1 MQETQRIAL
10 FHALKRKDLSN
21 VQTLATEDA
30 TLLSSP
36 LGNSGLYPI
45 HVAVQEHD
53 FVMIDYF
60 ISQHI
65 DLNTAIYAPSYP
77 EHEKTPL
84 YLATELGY
92 IDIIEQLVRVSP
104 KPAHNKEYL
113 LLHAAARIGRLDI
126 IQYLFEA
133 YFDRNFTSLIQ
144 TDSTG
149 QTPLHFAA
157 RNGHVHILDYYYT
170 ISGQMYRAYFG
181 ASKEEQKTIFFD
193 NNLSLSVQINAPG
206 TLNHDKTALNLAVE
220 HGHLNCVQM
229 LTKNHVTFQPEF
241 EVKCRL
247 IHTAA
252 LHGHLEIVQYYIKKY
267 SHVLNEADS
276 NGQTPLLW
284 AASAGHILVVEY
296 LLSMGATFDKTT
308 NSDDSQYRKSPLYW
322 AVRNGHARVVKR
334 LIEAGAVADIR
345 CGDIDQK
352 ATRTH
357 INFILISVNITRAP
371 GNLRYLLIHLAAQEG
386 YLEIVQLLLEK
397 FPHWLNETDANGQT
411 PLLWASS
418 AGHTEIVEHLLS
430 LGADFNRGTK
440 DDRNN
445 GKSPLYW
452 AVRGG
457 HTHVVKRLINAGAI
471 ADARIESMDYLLI
484 HIAAQEGHL
493 ETIRF
498 LLERYPHWLNE
509 TDTYEQT
516 PLLWAASTG
525 HIDVVKYLLSLNP
538 DIDKATSR
546 TGIWDHEKT
555 ARDWAAKRGYSVIV
569 DMLDTHRRDAQNRT
583 ASHMEDEAL
592 ERTISHYKPAYIN
605 RRPSFFKH
613 ASSTFSPSRSLGEN
627 LRDFVSPEG
636 QHVVVETLQCDPI
649 KGKKQLEHQVCLMQR
664 AYPDKGFYTSFHS
677 KTTWNSKQNDTGR
690 IVSPYLTGE
699 PADVYLERI
708 HSIDAFVYTLQ
719 LITKELVRLHE
730 KGIILNNIKLN
741 KIIISSNHDEL
752 NVTYTG
758 FKYARD
764 INDAKA
770 PVAPDTQNRHFAPEL
785 VKSSTIFSFQYFST
799 LKPNYNQDI
808 FSFGHMLNELLYSHP
823 LGAQAAES
831 FPSMTVFI
839 RKALD
844 TTPGNRP
851 TIQSFHESLKSDCL
865 ISIQVGDEWEI
876 LNGYKA

>member
-10 FHALKRKDLSN
+10 FHALKRKDLSK
-21 VQTLATEDA
+21 VQALATEDA

-92 IDIIEQLVRVSP
+92 IEIIEQLVRVSP

-157 RNGHVHILDYYYT
+157 RNGHVHILDYYHT
-170 ISGQMYRAYFG
+170 ISSQMYRAYFG
-181 ASKEEQKTIFFD
+181 ASKEEHKTIFFD
-193 NNLSLSVQINAPG
+193 SNLSLSVQINAPG

-229 LTKNHVTFQPEF
+229 LTENDVTFQPEF
-241 EVKCRL
+241 EVQRRL

-252 LHGHLEIVQYYIKKY
+252 LHGYLKIVQYYVNKY
-267 SHVLNEADS
+267 PHV
-276 NGQTPLLW
+276 
-284 AASAGHILVVEY
+284 
-296 LLSMGATFDKTT
+296 
-308 NSDDSQYRKSPLYW
+308 
-322 AVRNGHARVVKR
+322 
-334 LIEAGAVADIR
+334 
-345 CGDIDQK
+345 
-352 ATRTH
+352 
-357 INFILISVNITRAP
+357 
-371 GNLRYLLIHLAAQEG
+371 
-386 YLEIVQLLLEK
+386 
-397 FPHWLNETDANGQT
+397 LNETDANGQT

-418 AGHTEIVEHLLS
+418 AGHTEIVDYLLY

-440 DDRNN
+440 GDRNK

-457 HTHVVKRLINAGAI
+457 HTQTVKLLIGAGAI
-471 ADARIESMDYLLI
+471 ADARIESTSYLLI
-484 HIAAQEGHL
+484 HVAAQKGHL
-493 ETIRF
+493 ETSRF

-509 TDTYEQT
+509 TDIYEQT
-516 PLLWAASTG
+516 PLLWAASAG

-538 DIDKATSR
+538 DLDKATSR
-546 TGIWDHEKT
+546 TGRSEHGKT
-555 ARDWAAKRGYSVIV
+555 ARDWAAKHGHSVIV
-569 DMLDTHRRDAQNRT
+569 DLLDTHRRDAQNRT

-592 ERTISHYKPAYIN
+592 KRISHYKPAYIN
-605 RRPSFFKH
+605 RRPSFFEH

-664 AYPDKGFYTSFHS
+664 AYPDKGFYTSFHFKS
-677 KTTWNSKQNDTGR
+677 TWNSKQNDTGR

-699 PADVYLERI
+699 PADVYLEKI
-708 HSIDAFVYTLQ
+708 HSIDALVYTLR

-758 FKYARD
+758 FKHARD

-808 FSFGHMLNELLYSHP
+808 FSFGHMLNEFLYSHP

-844 TTPGNRP
+844 ITPGNRP

-865 ISIQVGDEWEI
+865 ISIQVDDEWEI
-876 LNGYKA
+876 LNECKA